1 MTIYWRIGTFVLG
14 LYVILQL
21 SLWVAHQFSEAPEI
35 IQHTGQNLLD
45 RHLQQRLPEHYYQV
59 SQAKEV
65 WQAPFFFESSDNQL
79 IGTLHPTTLFTIL
92 DSISDSG
99 SSESQWLKVAYQDNQ
114 ETDHSGWIT
123 YP

>member
-14 LYVILQL
+14 LYVIFQL
-21 SLWVAHQFSEAPEI
+21 SLWVAHQFYEAPEI
-35 IQHTGQNLLD
+35 IQNTGQTLLD
-45 RHLQQRLPEHYYQV
+45 RHLQQRLPEHYYKV

-65 WQAPFFFESSDNQL
+65 WPAPFFSEPSANELLD
-79 IGTLHPTTLFTIL
+79 TLHPGTLITIL
-92 DSISDSG
+92 DSISGSD
-99 SSESQWLKVAYQDNQ
+99 SSESQWLKVAYQDGQ